1 MSSGVLTRTGHLFF
15 STNLN
20 SDIKNLYNKFSSNE
34 EIKKIKF
41 SVKGTM
47 NKKDLE
53 NQIYETA
60 EKISKII
67 ESHK

>member
-1 MSSGVLTRTGHLFF
+1 MSSGVLTRTGHLFL
-15 STNLN
+15 TNDLK
-20 SDIKNLYNKFSSNE
+20 SDIKSLYNKFSSNE

-41 SVKGTM
+41 SVKSTT

-53 NQIYETA
+53 NQIYEAA

-67 ESHK
+67 QSHK